1 MDTPNLN
8 SAAGDNVGSFVVPP
22 KRDHRHKVMVSNGD
36 EFAVPQSA
44 ALGLRTLSS
53 ASPVVV
59 LLLLATALL
68 AGCSLFVGY
77 VDMDPLRLL
86 QGAMAGDLIPSR
98 ILIDIRLP
106 RTVLC
111 IAVGATLGLTGA
123 AMQGLLRNPLAEP
136 GLLGVSSGAALGA
149 VVALYTGIAN
159 VFYLALPLAGFLGT
173 ALACAFVFIL
183 AGHNTPRTTLIL
195 GGVAV
200 SALCGSLISLI
211 LNWSTNPMAMSE
223 IVFWMM
229 GSLADRS
236 NQDLLLSVPFMLAGC
251 VLLITC
257 GKALQALALGEE
269 TAHSLGVNLSRLRI
283 KILLGCALAVGAA
296 VSVSGSI
303 GFIGLVAPHLMRKTA
318 QGDPAK
324 LLPLSALA
332 GAALLLIA
340 DLGVRFLYNS
350 GQELKLGVLTSLVGA
365 PFFIALIVRSRG
377 ASHDQ

>member
-1 MDTPNLN
+1 MDTPNLK
-8 SAAGDNVGSFVVPP
+8 SVAGANVGSFVVPP
-22 KRDHRHKVMVSNGD
+22 ERV
-36 EFAVPQSA
+36 VPQRLAGSSDELVGTPQA
-44 ALGLRTLSS
+44 TVGQQTLSN
-53 ASPVVV
+53 ASLLVV
-59 LLLLATALL
+59 LMLVATVLLAA
-68 AGCSLFVGY
+68 CSLFVGY
-77 VDMDPLRLL
+77 VDMEPLRLL
-86 QGAMAGDLIPSR
+86 QGAMAGELVPSR

-111 IAVGATLGLTGA
+111 MAVGATLGLTGA

-159 VFYLALPLAGFLGT
+159 AFYLALPLAGFLGT
-173 ALACAFVFIL
+173 AIACAFVFVL

-236 NQDLLLSVPFMLAGC
+236 TQDLLLAVPFMLAGSI
-251 VLLITC
+251 VLITC
-257 GKALQALALGEE
+257 GKSLQALALGEE
-269 TAHSLGVNLSRLRI
+269 TAHSMGVNLSRLRI

-332 GAALLLIA
+332 GAALLLVA
-340 DLGVRFLYNS
+340 DLGVRFLYSS

-365 PFFIALIVRSRG
+365 PFFIALILRSKG
-377 ASHDQ
+377 GSHEY